1 MDHGSE
7 GLGCRRGYQPG
18 REVVV
23 GVGLDNDGVAL
34 ALLLVSL
41 SGARSLEA
49 VDVTT
54 HGVRPVL
61 RGPRGFLPGIRG
73 WLPAVRRRRASLPG
87 ACCARRFRERVGW
100 RGWGWCRLP

>member
-7 GLGCRRGYQPG
+7 GLGWRRGYQPG
-18 REVVV
+18 REVLV
-23 GVGLDNDGVAL
+23 GVGLDDDGVAF

-41 SGARSLEA
+41 SRARSLEA

-61 RGPRGFLPGIRG
+61 PGPRGSLPDIRG
-73 WLPAVRRRRASLPG
+73 WLPGARRRRASLSG
-87 ACCARRFRERVGW
+87 ACCARRFRGRA
-100 RGWGWCRLP
+100 

>member
-18 REVVV
+18 REVLV
-23 GVGLDNDGVAL
+23 GVGLDDDGVAL

-41 SGARSLEA
+41 SRARSLEA

-54 HGVRPVL
+54 HGVRPVP
-61 RGPRGFLPGIRG
+61 RGPPGSPPDTRD
-73 WLPAVRRRRASLPG
+73 WLRVVRRRRAGLPG
-87 ACCARRFRERVGW
+87 ACCARRFRGRGGW
-100 RGWGWCRLP
+100 RGLGWC

>member
-18 REVVV
+18 REVLVWF
-23 GVGLDNDGVAL
+23 GLDDDGVAV

-41 SGARSLEA
+41 SRARSLEA

-54 HGVRPVL
+54 HGVRPVPRGL
-61 RGPRGFLPGIRG
+61 RGSLPDIQG
-73 WLPAVRRRRASLPG
+73 WLPVARRRRAGLPG
-87 ACCARRFRERVGW
+87 ACCERRFRGHAGSHE
-100 RGWGWCRLP
+100 